1 MNVQEL
7 RLFCPPAPAHAKEL
21 AANTAPA
28 WFLPA
33 KPRFKDARI
42 GGFARPA
49 AAAA

>member
-1 MNVQEL
+1 MNVQEV
-7 RLFCPPAPAHAKEL
+7 RLSRPRAPAHTKGLVAG
-21 AANTAPA
+21 TIPA

-42 GGFARPA
+42 DGFPRPA